1 MVKKLK
7 DNIGYITY
15 IRGEM
20 KKSFP
25 DWHEMDAVYENQPN
39 NNFQISFVKDLNKIH
54 FTKDRGLLELSLYYD
69 NNQIQ
74 LGYLIYNSINILSEI
89 RKYQISRIC
98 DPMVRARACRS
109 RQRWK
114 YLAMEQKC

>member
-39 NNFQISFVKDLNKIH
+39 NNFQISFVKDLNSILKSIPEQDSKWKL
-54 FTKDRGLLELSLYYD
+54 TLCTELIDYYMTF
-69 NNQIQ
+69 IKK
-74 LGYLIYNSINILSEI
+74 YFI
-89 RKYQISRIC
+89 RN
-98 DPMVRARACRS
+98 
-109 RQRWK
+109 
-114 YLAMEQKC
+114 

>member
-54 FTKDRGLLELSLYYD
+54 FTKDRGLLELSLFYD

-74 LGYLIYNSINILSEI
+74 LGYLIYNSILKSIPEQDSKWRLTLCTELIDYYVTFIKKYFI
-89 RKYQISRIC
+89 RN
-98 DPMVRARACRS
+98 
-109 RQRWK
+109 
-114 YLAMEQKC
+114 